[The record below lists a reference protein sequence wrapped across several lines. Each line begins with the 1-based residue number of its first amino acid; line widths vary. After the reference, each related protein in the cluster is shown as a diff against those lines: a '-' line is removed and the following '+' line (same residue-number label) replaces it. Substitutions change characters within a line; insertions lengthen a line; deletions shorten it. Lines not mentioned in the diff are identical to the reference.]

1 MQHIKCQVSIKLGI
15 MQCMMQGMRGCV
27 SVLPGG
33 VVAGGWQAEGAL
45 LLLDQSAARGQ
56 SRLQRLWHVSCVTP
70 SLSLSRVLY

>member
-1 MQHIKCQVSIKLGI
+1 M
-15 MQCMMQGMRGCV
+15 
-27 SVLPGG
+27 LPGG

-70 SLSLSRVLY
+70 SLLCSLLVTKVIITDINFKSNISIKMLLLNNRV